1 LIDIHSHILPGV
13 DDGAQ
18 SMEDAIKMARAAVND
33 GIKVLCATP
42 HHRNGRY
49 ENEKILIEQEV
60 QRLNNELE
68 KQDIPL
74 YIVPGQE
81 IRLYRDLLD
90 DLDRDLLL
98 PISKEGNY
106 FLVEFPSNRVPD
118 YAAHLCYEL
127 KIRGYTPI
135 IVHPERNSELI
146 EKPELLYEL
155 VKEGALTQ
163 VTASSVIGKFGKNIM
178 NFSHDIIRANMA
190 HFIAS
195 DAHNVSSR
203 GFHLTEAYEFIHK
216 KFGAGMRYYLQE
228 NAELVIQGQTVLA
241 EEPLVIKKKK
251 FLGIF

>member
-33 GIKVLCATP
+33 GIKILCATP

-49 ENEKILIEQEV
+49 ENEKTLIEQEV

-68 KQDIPL
+68 KLDIPL

-81 IRLYRDLLD
+81 IRLYRELLD
-90 DLDRDLLL
+90 DLDQDLLL
-98 PISKEGNY
+98 PLSNEGNY
-106 FLVEFPSNRVPD
+106 FLVEFPSNHVPD

-135 IVHPERNSELI
+135 IVHPERNNKLI
-146 EKPELLYEL
+146 ENPELLYEL

-163 VTASSVIGKFGKNIM
+163 VTANSVIGKFGKNIM
-178 NFSHDIIRANMA
+178 NFSHDIIKAKMA

-216 KFGAGMRYYLQE
+216 KFGASMRYYLQE
-228 NAELVIQGQTVLA
+228 NAELVIQGQTILA
-241 EEPLVIKKKK
+241 EEPEMIKKKK